1 MGIEVNTVPR
11 SIVLI
16 PGYMLDETLW
26 DKFREN
32 LTEEW
37 SVFNASLSGGKTIR
51 EIAHALADHLPPKF
65 VLVGFSLGG
74 YIARQLAA
82 DFPHRVDALVIIA
95 SSLREDTEQQ
105 MESKQ
110 QAIQALSASTFK
122 GLSRISIAKSL
133 HPRNALDTKLISDI
147 KQMGCRLGY
156 QAFVDQSS
164 LRRTDVPAATIRCP
178 TLVIASANDGLR
190 SMEEASE
197 LVAAIPNAS
206 LQIFDGS
213 GHMIPFEQ
221 PEELAQTIIEW
232 LMVAESHQEGDGIK

>member
-1 MGIEVNTVPR
+1 MKTYPC

-26 DKFREN
+26 DEFRKH
-32 LTEEW
+32 LPQEW
-37 SVFNASLSGGKTIR
+37 SVFDASLTGGKTIR
-51 EIAHALADHLPPKF
+51 EIAHAIADHLPPKF
-65 VLVGFSLGG
+65 VLIGFSLGG

-82 DFPHRVDALVIIA
+82 DFPDRVESLVIIA

-133 HPRNALDTKLISDI
+133 HPRNASDTRLISHI

-156 QAFVDQSS
+156 QAFVEQST
-164 LRRTDVPAATIRCP
+164 LRRTDVPAATIHCP
-178 TLVIASANDGLR
+178 ALIIASANDGLR
-190 SMEEASE
+190 SLDEANE
-197 LVAAIPNAS
+197 LVAAIPDAS

-213 GHMIPFEQ
+213 GHMVPLEQ
-221 PEELAQTIIEW
+221 PEELAQTIIHW
-232 LMVAESHQEGDGIK
+232 LMESESNQEKFV